1 MFQIKRIILKN
12 GAFTGSQTNYD
23 LKNKDSERY
32 LSRCVVCREN
42 KIKQV
47 LTKCKKFN
55 QDEWRTVLSD

>member
-42 KIKQV
+42 KIKRSYEMQ
-47 LTKCKKFN
+47 TI
-55 QDEWRTVLSD
+55 QS